1 MKRRKIDRKLGCAG
15 SLGRSRS
22 RSAQDEDESVFR
34 THALRQRK
42 PQSITSSAK
51 PAACLELSGQ
61 EQSEDRGRSV
71 PRPNDPSLRDP
82 KYSSPCEAGVGDVFQ
97 VSIRRDRL
105 ERQDIDDFESR
116 EGDLTL
122 AWQSK
127 TFTVFQRSQS
137 REIVHD
143 DR

>member
-1 MKRRKIDRKLGCAG
+1 MRCGKESPNRSPRRPSQQLVWNCRAKSSLKIAGGACRVRTTLLCAI
-15 SLGRSRS
+15 RN
-22 RSAQDEDESVFR
+22 
-34 THALRQRK
+34 
-42 PQSITSSAK
+42 I
-51 PAACLELSGQ
+51 
-61 EQSEDRGRSV
+61 
-71 PRPNDPSLRDP
+71 PRHR
-82 KYSSPCEAGVGDVFQ
+82 EAGVGDVFQ

-105 ERQDIDDFESR
+105 ERQNIDDFESR